1 MTRVREMAR
10 QWRVVLLVLAL
21 LTLGGLTHAGRR
33 GVEREIAA
41 GTFRLTPRSLLHGLR
56 AYLTNED
63 DMQRCHSYAQAI
75 LGRPYRS
82 YYLHTRAEWEPIF
95 ARGIHLDPD
104 ETPMVEPSA
113 PLRPYRDFLL
123 EYPPGFLLVLIP
135 PALVAHGEDGYALG
149 FKLEMAASLLLAV
162 WIALRLAREAGVAA
176 EDQRRIPTLFGLAIL
191 AIGVVATHRYDAFVA
206 MCMLAAVLAAVRG
219 RAGLAG
225 LILGVSVAAKGVPLL
240 LAPLLALF
248 VYERAR
254 DWRPAARFVGA
265 LVAVAGGAL
274 AAAYAAYGPGVL
286 EAFAYHRDRP
296 VQIESTPGALLAAGT
311 WFRPGF
317 VTVVH
322 SFSSRNLRGP
332 AVDAVGGVANAV
344 TVLALLSMV
353 VWLLVRLR
361 AERDPQTRLWTIF
374 DGAVILLAGYV
385 TLGKVFCPQY
395 LVWPLPFAVLSS
407 LRPGRGVARRRAGL
421 ALLVA
426 TQIIYPIAYGGVKA
440 LAPWATA
447 LVLARNVGV
456 LVWAASLLRTAPV
469 NAAAT
474 VGVDGAAAG
483 AWTTPRP
490 SEASCRDSGVAS
502 L

>member
-1 MTRVREMAR
+1 MAR
-10 QWRVVLLVLAL
+10 PWRVVLLVLAL
-21 LTLGGLTHAGRR
+21 LTFGGLTHAGRR
-33 GVEREIAA
+33 AVEREIAD
-41 GTFRLTPRSLLHGLR
+41 GTFGLTPRSALRGLR

-63 DMQRCHSYAQAI
+63 DMQRCHAYAQAI
-75 LGRPYRS
+75 LGRSYRS
-82 YYLHTRAEWEPIF
+82 YFVRSRAEWEPVF
-95 ARGIHLDPD
+95 ARGIHEDPD
-104 ETPMVEPSA
+104 ATPMVQSPA
-113 PLRPYRDFLL
+113 PLRPYQDFLL

-135 PALVAHGEDGYALG
+135 PALVAHTEDGYALG
-149 FKLEMAASLLLAV
+149 FKLEMAASWLLAV
-162 WIALRLAREAGVAA
+162 WIALRLARELGIAGD
-176 EDQRRIPTLFGLAIL
+176 DQRRIPTLFGVAIL
-191 AIGVVATHRYDAFVA
+191 AIGMVATHRYDAFVA

-225 LILGVSVAAKGVPLL
+225 LILGVGVAAKGVPLL

-254 DWRPAARFVGA
+254 DWRPAARFIGA
-265 LVAVAGGAL
+265 LLAIAGGAL
-274 AAAYAAYGPGVL
+274 AATYAAYGPGVL
-286 EAFAYHRDRP
+286 EAFAYHHDRP
-296 VQIESTPGALLAAGT
+296 VQIESTPGALLAVGT

-332 AVDAVGGVANAV
+332 AVDAVGGVAGAV
-344 TVLALLSMV
+344 TVLGLLAAV

-361 AERDPQTRLWTIF
+361 AERDPQARLWTII

-426 TQIIYPIAYGGVKA
+426 TQLIYPIAYGAVKA

-447 LVLARNVGV
+447 LVLARNLGV
-456 LVWAASLLRTAPV
+456 LVWAVTLLRPAHAPAPD
-469 NAAAT
+469 AADSPT
-474 VGVDGAAAG
+474 STPS
-483 AWTTPRP
+483 WTPRP
-490 SEASCRDSGVAS
+490 PEAPWTDSGVAS